1 MNENEQNSQIELA
14 RQFVEQTNRNIFLT
28 GKAGTGKTTFLHQ
41 LKSYLPKRMAIVAP
55 TGVAAINA
63 SGVTIH
69 SFFQISFGP
78 QIPQSW
84 EFENRS
90 QRIRETTDG
99 IKVHKMNKNR
109 INLIRSLDL
118 LVIDEIS
125 MVRADLLDAIDD
137 VLRKYRDRKKP
148 FGGLQ
153 LLMIGDLQ
161 QLAPVVKDEEW
172 EILGRYYDTPYFFSS
187 LALRQST
194 FVTIELR
201 HIYRQSNEAFI
212 GLLNKIRNH
221 QADSVTINALNSRY
235 IREFK
240 PAEEEG
246 YITLTTHN
254 SRAKH
259 INQIRLDELT
269 SKTHTFSASHEG
281 VFPEVSYPTDD
292 QLILK
297 KGAQVMFVK
306 NDASVEKR
314 YYNGKIGSVT
324 GFRDEGILVI
334 SPGEAEPILVGKEK
348 WENMSYILD
357 EESKEIREEVIGTFE
372 QYPLKLAWAI
382 TIHKSQGLT
391 FDKAIIDARSS
402 FAHGQVYVALSRCR
416 TLEGIV
422 LSTPLSESS
431 VKSDQTVNEFSRG
444 VNENPADQMELDKS
458 RIEFQRLLL
467 DDLFN
472 YQSTIYAFQKALF
485 YWQENRDSLFGNFE
499 DIANSYL
506 NIIRN
511 EILPV
516 SEKFSVQVRQLT
528 NNQPDPLL
536 NTNLLDRL
544 RKASEWYLDKLGSAK
559 IMSLA
564 DITFECDNRAVKKS
578 LAELILKIQENMRVK
593 IACLKF
599 IATDFNITGFL
610 NVKAKA
616 LLESDINYKSH
627 NYGTNKSSS
636 TQSHPGIY
644 NKLNAWRISTAL
656 KQNVKPYQI
665 LPQKSLQQISESLP
679 SNLNALRAIS
689 GFGKSR
695 LRQYGETIVKMVVA
709 YMIENEIEIPVN
721 IPDEDRKPGK
731 LSTRQI
737 TRRMFDEG
745 MSIQRIA
752 RERGFVD
759 STIIGHLSYFVNSG
773 EIGIDKI
780 LDSSSL
786 KEIGDYF
793 VKHPEKSFSD
803 AFKAMK
809 EKYSYA
815 IIKLVREY
823 MQKMNEL

>member
-1 MNENEQNSQIELA
+1 MKENEQNSQMELA

-41 LKSYLPKRMAIVAP
+41 LRSYLPKRMAVVAP

-84 EFENRS
+84 EFENRP

-161 QLAPVVKDEEW
+161 QLAPVVMDEEW
-172 EILGRYYDTPYFFSS
+172 EILGRYYDTPFFFSS
-187 LALRQST
+187 LALRQSS

-212 GLLNKIRNH
+212 GLLNRIRNH
-221 QADSVTINALNSRY
+221 QTDSETINALNSRY
-235 IREFK
+235 IKDFK
-240 PAEEEG
+240 PTEEEG

-254 SRAKH
+254 SRAKQ
-259 INQIRLDELT
+259 INQIRLNALT
-269 SKTHTFSASHEG
+269 SKTHTFPASHEG

-297 KGAQVMFVK
+297 KDAQVMFVK

-314 YYNGKIGSVT
+314 YYNGKIGRVT

-334 SPGEAEPILVGKEK
+334 SPGETEPLLVGKEK

-372 QYPLKLAWAI
+372 QFPLKLAWAI

-391 FDKAIIDARSS
+391 FDKAIIDARAS

-444 VNENPADQMELDKS
+444 VNENPADQVELDKS
-458 RIEFQRLLL
+458 RIDFQRFLL

-485 YWQENRDSLFGNFE
+485 YWQENRESLFGDFE
-499 DIANSYL
+499 EIANSYL

-516 SEKFSVQVRQLT
+516 SEKFSVQIRQLT
-528 NNQPDPLL
+528 YNQPDPLL
-536 NTNLLDRL
+536 NSNLLDRL
-544 RKASEWYLDKLGSAK
+544 KKASEWYLDKLESPK
-559 IMSLA
+559 IRSLA
-564 DITFECDNRAVKKS
+564 EITFECDNRAVKKS
-578 LAELILKIQENMRVK
+578 LTELIVKIQEIIRVK

-616 LLESDINYKSH
+616 LLESDVNYKTQH
-627 NYGTNKSSS
+627 HGKNKTTS

-665 LPQKSLQQISESLP
+665 LPQKSLHQISESLP
-679 SNLNALRAIS
+679 SNLNALVAIS

-737 TRRMFDEG
+737 TRKMFDEG
-745 MSIQRIA
+745 MSIQKIA

-793 VKHPEKSFSD
+793 VKHPENSLSD
-803 AFKAMK
+803 AFVAMK
-809 EKYSYA
+809 EKFSYA
-815 IIKLVREY
+815 ILKLVREY
-823 MQKMNEL
+823 MQKMNDL

>member
-1 MNENEQNSQIELA
+1 MKEYEQNSQMELA

-41 LKSYLPKRMAIVAP
+41 LRSYLPKRMAVVAP

-78 QIPQSW
+78 QIPQAW
-84 EFENRS
+84 EFENRP

-172 EILGRYYDTPYFFSS
+172 EILGRYYDTPFFFSS
-187 LALRQST
+187 LALRQSS

-212 GLLNKIRNH
+212 GLLNRIRNH
-221 QADSVTINALNSRY
+221 QTDSETINALNSRY
-235 IREFK
+235 IQDFK
-240 PAEEEG
+240 PTEEEG

-254 SRAKH
+254 SRAKQ
-259 INQIRLDELT
+259 INQIRLNALT
-269 SKTHTFSASHEG
+269 SKTHTFPASHEG

-297 KGAQVMFVK
+297 KDAQVMFVK

-314 YYNGKIGSVT
+314 YYNGKIGRVT
-324 GFRDEGILVI
+324 GFRDDGILVI
-334 SPGEAEPILVGKEK
+334 SPGETEPLLVGKEK

-372 QYPLKLAWAI
+372 QFPLKLAWAI

-391 FDKAIIDARSS
+391 FDKAIIDARAS

-431 VKSDQTVNEFSRG
+431 VKSDQTVSEFSRG

-458 RIEFQRLLL
+458 RIEFQRFLL

-485 YWQENRDSLFGNFE
+485 YWQENRESLFGDFE
-499 DIANSYL
+499 EIANSYL

-516 SEKFSVQVRQLT
+516 SEKFSVQIRQLT
-528 NNQPDPLL
+528 YNQPDPSL
-536 NTNLLDRL
+536 NSNLLDRL
-544 RKASEWYLDKLGSAK
+544 KKASEWYLDKLESPK
-559 IMSLA
+559 IRSLA
-564 DITFECDNRAVKKS
+564 EIAFECDNRAVKKS
-578 LAELILKIQENMRVK
+578 LTELIVKIQEIIRVK

-616 LLESDINYKSH
+616 LLESDVNYKTQH
-627 NYGTNKSSS
+627 HGKNKTTS

-679 SNLNALRAIS
+679 SNLNALVAIS

-731 LSTRQI
+731 LSSRQI
-737 TRRMFDEG
+737 SRKMFDEG

-759 STIIGHLSYFVNSG
+759 STIIGHLSYFVSSG

-780 LDSSSL
+780 LDLNSL

-793 VKHPEKSFSD
+793 VKHPENSLSD
-803 AFKAMK
+803 AFVAMK

-815 IIKLVREY
+815 ILKLVREY
-823 MQKMNEL
+823 MQKMNDL

>member
-1 MNENEQNSQIELA
+1 MKENEQNSQMELA

-41 LKSYLPKRMAIVAP
+41 LRSYLPKRMAVVAP

-84 EFENRS
+84 EFENRP

-212 GLLNKIRNH
+212 GLLNRIRNH
-221 QADSVTINALNSRY
+221 QTDSETINTLNSRY
-235 IREFK
+235 IHDFK

-254 SRAKH
+254 SRARQ
-259 INQIRLDELT
+259 INQMRLNELA
-269 SKTHTFSASHEG
+269 SKTYTFSASQEG
-281 VFPEVSYPTDD
+281 VFPEISYPTDD

-297 KGAQVMFVK
+297 KDAQVMFVK
-306 NDASVEKR
+306 NDTAVEKR
-314 YYNGKIGSVT
+314 YYNGKIGRVT
-324 GFRDEGILVI
+324 GFRDEGILVL
-334 SPGEAEPILVGKEK
+334 SPGETEPLLIGKEK
-348 WENMSYILD
+348 WENMSYKLD

-372 QYPLKLAWAI
+372 QFPLKLAWAI

-391 FDKAIIDARSS
+391 FDKAIIDARAS

-444 VNENPADQMELDKS
+444 VNENPADHMELDKS
-458 RIEFQRLLL
+458 RIEFQRFLL

-485 YWQENRDSLFGNFE
+485 YWQENRESLFGNFE
-499 DIANSYL
+499 EIANSYL

-516 SEKFSVQVRQLT
+516 SEKFSVQIRQLT
-528 NNQPDPLL
+528 YNQPDPLL
-536 NTNLLDRL
+536 NSNLLDRL
-544 RKASEWYLDKLGSAK
+544 RKASDWYLDKLESPK
-559 IMSLA
+559 IRSLA

-578 LAELILKIQENMRVK
+578 LTELIVKIQEIIRVK

-616 LLESDINYKSH
+616 LLESDVNYKNQH
-627 NYGTNKSSS
+627 HGTNKTTS

-679 SNLNALRAIS
+679 SNLNALVAIS
-689 GFGKSR
+689 SFGKSR

-793 VKHPEKSFSD
+793 VKHPENSFSD
-803 AFKAMK
+803 AFTAMK

-815 IIKLVREY
+815 MLKLVREY
-823 MQKMNEL
+823 LQKMNEL

>member
-1 MNENEQNSQIELA
+1 MKENEQNSQMELA

-41 LKSYLPKRMAIVAP
+41 LRSYLPKRMAVVAP

-84 EFENRS
+84 EFENRP

-161 QLAPVVKDEEW
+161 QLAPVVMDEEW
-172 EILGRYYDTPYFFSS
+172 EILGRYYDTPFFFSS
-187 LALRQST
+187 LALRQSS

-212 GLLNKIRNH
+212 GLLNRIRNH
-221 QADSVTINALNSRY
+221 QTDSETINALNSRY
-235 IREFK
+235 IKDFK
-240 PAEEEG
+240 PTEEEG

-254 SRAKH
+254 SRAKQ
-259 INQIRLDELT
+259 INQIRLNALT
-269 SKTHTFSASHEG
+269 SKTHTFPASHEG

-297 KGAQVMFVK
+297 KDAQVMFVK

-314 YYNGKIGSVT
+314 YYNGKIGRVT

-334 SPGEAEPILVGKEK
+334 SPGETEPLLVGKEK

-372 QYPLKLAWAI
+372 QFPLKLAWAI

-391 FDKAIIDARSS
+391 FDKAIIDARAS

-444 VNENPADQMELDKS
+444 VNENPADQVELDKS
-458 RIEFQRLLL
+458 RIEFQRFLL

-472 YQSTIYAFQKALF
+472 YQSAIYALQKALF
-485 YWQENRDSLFGNFE
+485 YWQENRESLFGDFE
-499 DIANSYL
+499 EIANSYL

-516 SEKFSVQVRQLT
+516 SEKFSVQIRQLT
-528 NNQPDPLL
+528 YNQPDPLL
-536 NTNLLDRL
+536 NSNLLDRL
-544 RKASEWYLDKLGSAK
+544 RKASEWYLDKLESPK
-559 IMSLA
+559 IRSLA
-564 DITFECDNRAVKKS
+564 EITFECDNRAVKKS
-578 LAELILKIQENMRVK
+578 LTELIVKIQEIIRVK
-593 IACLKF
+593 MACLKF

-616 LLESDINYKSH
+616 LLESDVNYKTQH
-627 NYGTNKSSS
+627 HGKNKTTS

-665 LPQKSLQQISESLP
+665 LPQKSLHQISESLP
-679 SNLNALRAIS
+679 SNLNALVAIS

-695 LRQYGETIVKMVVA
+695 LRQYGEAIVKMVVA

-737 TRRMFDEG
+737 TRKMFDEG

-759 STIIGHLSYFVNSG
+759 STIIGHLSYFVSSG

-780 LDSSSL
+780 LDLNSL

-793 VKHPEKSFSD
+793 VKHPENSLSD
-803 AFKAMK
+803 AFVAMK
-809 EKYSYA
+809 EKFSYA
-815 IIKLVREY
+815 ILKLVREY
-823 MQKMNEL
+823 MQKMNDL